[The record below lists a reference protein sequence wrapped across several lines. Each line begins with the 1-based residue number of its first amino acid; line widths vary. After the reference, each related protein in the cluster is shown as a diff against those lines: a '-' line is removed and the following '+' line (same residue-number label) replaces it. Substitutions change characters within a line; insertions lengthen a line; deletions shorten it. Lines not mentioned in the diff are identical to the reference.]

1 MLYFNLVYDDK
12 IKFPNILESIKVD
25 HGLHKQLQ

>member
-12 IKFPNILESIKVD
+12 TKFPNMLESIKVD
-25 HGLHKQLQ
+25 HGLHKQLK